1 MHANTADNVRTSSM
15 AFDSV
20 RRATTVALLTAVDG
34 ISFNATVLNAIDI
47 VRMPSTTFNG
57 VRGSSVCEHVNENAT
72 LFNLWLLTVGL
83 LVNTVKYGEALG
95 PYRIRIA
102 IFRAVSYRIHCFLSR
117 PYHAITTLN
126 AFNTY
131 FTNYYNSNFLHK
143 TYSQMVTL
151 STLPLIQWL
160 LSFINIP

>member
-1 MHANTADNVRTSSM
+1 VHANTADDVRTSSM

-72 LFNLWLLTVGL
+72 LFNL
-83 LVNTVKYGEALG
+83 
-95 PYRIRIA
+95 
-102 IFRAVSYRIHCFLSR
+102 
-117 PYHAITTLN
+117 
-126 AFNTY
+126 
-131 FTNYYNSNFLHK
+131 
-143 TYSQMVTL
+143 
-151 STLPLIQWL
+151 
-160 LSFINIP
+160 